1 MLEAL
6 AVVAGVVAVAEEVI
20 AAAAVLFA
28 GHVAF
33 AAPRVVVSA
42 APVAEPDA
50 AFALVVADG
59 AASVPVAAVAAAAAA
74 ADVEMAVDDG
84 LWEACVWIQSSG
96 AHVVGMRAALT
107 HDVAPPCR
115 PVVIGAVAVVVQYIG
130 RMAVVVVESVVACL
144 VDAERTLK
152 AHSCMRIH

>member
-6 AVVAGVVAVAEEVI
+6 AVVARVVAVAEEVI
-20 AAAAVLFA
+20 AAVVLSA

-33 AAPRVVVSA
+33 AAPRAVVSA

-50 AFALVVADG
+50 AFAPVVADG
-59 AASVPVAAVAAAAAA
+59 AASVPVAAVAV

-84 LWEACVWIQSSG
+84 LWEGCVWMQNS
-96 AHVVGMRAALT
+96 VVHAVEMRVASTHDAAL
-107 HDVAPPCR
+107 PCR

-130 RMAVVVVESVVACL
+130 MMAAVMLESVVACL
-144 VDAERTLK
+144 EDAERTSK

>member
-20 AAAAVLFA
+20 AAAVLFA
-28 GHVAF
+28 EHVAF

-59 AASVPVAAVAAAAAA
+59 AASVSVADVAA

-107 HDVAPPCR
+107 HDAAPPCR

-130 RMAVVVVESVVACL
+130 RMAVVVLESVVACL